1 MSNEIQR
8 NGQDCPAC
16 QGKGCVF
23 MTITK
28 HDDGHET
35 VGVECWECGTEFDS
49 EHAEDVLKVLSEALD
64 NP

>member
-1 MSNEIQR
+1 
-8 NGQDCPAC
+8 
-16 QGKGCVF
+16 